1 MLTSDGAGG
10 ATAESSLTFNGS
22 TLDLVSGTQITGN
35 SGNLR
40 WRAGTTF
47 YAGGVDVLNT
57 ITAYEPDQGVT
68 SVNDGSVLESSWNAT
83 KYNGLVLTNQ
93 LNDNNAK
100 NAGQLVSLRS
110 TGVWQYADADDG
122 SSTLLLGICLTNVDP
137 NETMEVLLE
146 GMIATSYHDQL
157 SAANPGVP
165 LYVSL
170 NAGNVTETAP
180 TATGDHVRLIGHN
193 IYDNTDVVVIRF
205 DPDNTWIL
213 L

>member
-10 ATAESSLTFNGS
+10 ATAESSLTFDGS
-22 TLDLVSGTQITGN
+22 TLDLVSGTQINGN

-40 WRAGTTF
+40 WRGGTTF
-47 YAGGVDVLNT
+47 YAGGADVLNT

-68 SVNDGSVLESSWNAT
+68 SVSDGSILESTWNAL
-83 KYNGLVLTNQ
+83 KYNVHVLTNQ
-93 LNDNNAK
+93 TNDGNAK
-100 NAGQLVSLRS
+100 NAGQLVALRDN
-110 TGVWQYADADDG
+110 GAWQIADADDAT
-122 SSTLLLGICLTNVDP
+122 STKLLGICLTNVDP
-137 NETMEVLLE
+137 NETMEVFLE
-146 GMIATSYHDQL
+146 GIIATNYHDQL
-157 SAANPGVP
+157 ASALPGLP

-170 NAGNVTETAP
+170 SAGGVTETAP
-180 TATGDHVRLIGHN
+180 TAAGDYVRLIGHN